1 MGIEIECLWYFT
13 NFNDLRF
20 FVLKFDEVKRM
31 KFLIRILSKARSFK
45 DRILREIS
53 CWLWLTTKP
62 EELPGQACIFW
73 PFNVSLQM
81 IARQIIAWTD
91 NGDKFL
97 EKKWFS
103 WMCLCECNSICQ
115 KWLRFYGPRA

>member
-1 MGIEIECLWYFT
+1 M
-13 NFNDLRF
+13 
-20 FVLKFDEVKRM
+20 
-31 KFLIRILSKARSFK
+31 
-45 DRILREIS
+45 ILRKIS

-97 EKKWFS
+97 EKKMVLVDVCVNVIVYAKS
-103 WMCLCECNSICQ
+103 
-115 KWLRFYGPRA
+115 G